1 MNKQEALQ
9 KHNEQYGENMFSYAK
24 AASFEEGWDKALEE
38 FAKWLDDER
47 NKQPAVLWSDT
58 KIWGKQNA
66 FQLMLQE
73 FNHID
78 GKEQKKV

>member
-1 MNKQEALQ
+1 MNKQEFIE
-9 KHNEQYGENMFSYAK
+9 KHYYEHASEMCGHAK
-24 AASFEEGWDKALEE
+24 AASFEEGWDKALEV

-47 NKQPAVLWSDT
+47 NKQPAGLWSDT